1 MSQAQGML
9 EEKQVGGAK
18 RMYLTTTLKTILG
31 VRGRDGPKEG
41 ILRDHCEKMV
51 VEAISKDKVREV
63 LFKMPKVPKKT
74 PEKKGKAKD
83 EGKEG
88 DGEGGLKGNKVC
100 A

>member
-1 MSQAQGML
+1 MSQAQGMS
-9 EEKQVGGAK
+9 EEEQVGGAK
-18 RMYLTTTLKTILG
+18 QKYQTTMPKTIPG
-31 VRGRDGPKEG
+31 GMGRDGPKEG
-41 ILRDHCEKMV
+41 ILRDQCEKVV
-51 VEAISKDKVREV
+51 VEAISKENVAEG
-63 LFKMPKVPKKT
+63 LFKMPRVPRKT